1 MRIGSH
7 DIGAK
12 HPVFVIAEVGINHN
26 GDVGLAKQLIAAAK
40 KAGCNAVKFQKRTV
54 EVVYTPAE
62 LAVFREN
69 PFGSTNGDLKR
80 GLEFSSE
87 AYREIDEF
95 CKAQDILWFASPWDE
110 ASVDFLERFHVPCYK
125 IASPSLTDAGLLRRV
140 KATDKPVLLSTG
152 MSELSEIDRA
162 VDILGR
168 DQLILLHCVSQY
180 PSAPENI
187 HLRVIQTLESRYGV
201 PVGYSGHEQDT
212 VISAMAVALGACV
225 IERHLTL
232 DRTLWGSDHKASI
245 EPDEMAALVSN
256 IRLIERALGKSIP
269 CCLQIEVP
277 ARDKLRRVNSL

>member
-1 MRIGSH
+1 MRISNH
-7 DIGAK
+7 DVGAN
-12 HPVFVIAEVGINHN
+12 HPVFVIAEIGINHN
-26 GDVGLAKQLIAAAK
+26 GDLDLAKKMIAAAK

-225 IERHLTL
+225 IERHFTL
-232 DRTLWGSDHKASI
+232 DRALWGSDHKASI
-245 EPDEMAALVSN
+245 EPDEMTALVSN

-269 CCLQIEVP
+269 RCLQIEVP